1 MKPFS
6 SSDAAEPL
14 RPGPIVVALHCSGGS
29 GRQWRS
35 LADALDGRATVL
47 TPDLIGTADVG
58 PWCGKGPFG
67 LQDEAAAILALI
79 DSCPDPVHLVG
90 HSYGAAVAL
99 HAALQRPGR
108 VASLALYEP
117 TTFTLLEGMGLQ
129 GRSAYGEIRA
139 VARAAEEGLLS
150 GAYEGAAERFVDYW
164 NGLGTWAGLRPQVQA
179 DLRRYLPKACL
190 DFRALFNNPLRLQAY
205 GLLSMPILLL
215 QGQHAPAPT
224 ALIAQRLHAA
234 NKHAARVILR
244 GAGHMGPLTHAAE
257 VASRLAAHVEDAT
270 LHALNKAA

>member
-14 RPGPIVVALHCSGGS
+14 RPGPIVVALHCSGGQ
-29 GRQWRS
+29 GRQWRP

-47 TPDLIGTADVG
+47 APGLIGTADVG
-58 PWCGKGPFG
+58 PWCGQGPFG
-67 LQDEAAAILALI
+67 LQDEAAAILSLI
-79 DSCPDPVHLVG
+79 DGCPDPVHLVG
-90 HSYGAAVAL
+90 HSYGGAVAL
-99 HAALQRPGR
+99 QAALQRPGR

-129 GRSAYGEIRA
+129 GRSALSEVRA

-150 GAYEGAAERFVDYW
+150 GAYAQAAERFVDYW
-164 NGLGTWAGLRPQVQA
+164 NGLGSWAGLRPQVQA
-179 DLRRYLPKACL
+179 DLQRYLPKACL
-190 DFRALFNNPLRLQAY
+190 DFRALFNNPLRLEAY
-205 GLLSMPILLL
+205 HLLSMPILLL

-234 NKHAARVILR
+234 NKHARRVIVQR
-244 GAGHMGPLTHAAE
+244 AGHMGPLTHAAE
-257 VASRLAAHVEDAT
+257 VAAGLAAHIEDAA
-270 LHALNKAA
+270 LDALNRAA